1 MKEVETS
8 HLNSL
13 GFTSLPKKKEKN
25 QRIENEHEKEL
36 EVSWVEK
43 WVKSLGR
50 FGVREKII
58 KIHCIKI
65 FK

>member
-1 MKEVETS
+1 MEEVETS

-43 WVKSLGR
+43 WVESGKIWSK
-50 FGVREKII
+50 EKNHQNTLH
-58 KIHCIKI
+58 KN
-65 FK
+65 F